1 MLPTPNGPYYLSPAE
16 SISHGPGLCFTRPN
30 TDNPHESSPD
40 STRLGVGSWPSGHD
54 SANQE
59 EAQEQKEQE
68 SSKKE
73 EMRRTINEQ
82 SGILAL
88 LLRLGIALADNSL
101 KSSENTTLS
110 ARYEPA
116 L

>member
-1 MLPTPNGPYYLSPAE
+1 MLPRDGAPYHLSHAE
-16 SISHGPGLCFTRPN
+16 SISHGSGLCFTRPS
-30 TDNPHESSPD
+30 TDNPHEGSPD

-59 EAQEQKEQE
+59 EAQEQKEPE
-68 SSKKE
+68 SSKK